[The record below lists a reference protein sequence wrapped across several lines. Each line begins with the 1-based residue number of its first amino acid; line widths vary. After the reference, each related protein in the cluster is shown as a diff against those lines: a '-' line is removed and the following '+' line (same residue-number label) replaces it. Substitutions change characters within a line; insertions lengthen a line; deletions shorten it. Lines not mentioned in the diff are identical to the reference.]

1 MCCVIAEG
9 FKEAGL
15 HSELGVF
22 KKQGNSLIGFLNQF
36 FFLEVKRNRT
46 NIAIGEDTA
55 VTPVGQVGRIFDQ
68 FLNLHST
75 LPLLRQDFRVVLFV
89 LVFLSLQKVLVGGL

>member
-89 LVFLSLQKVLVGGL
+89 LVFLSLQKVFVGGL

>member
-1 MCCVIAEG
+1 MCCIIAEG

-75 LPLLRQDFRVVLFV
+75 LPLFRQDFRVFFFV
-89 LVFLSLQKVLVGGL
+89 LVFLSLQKVFVGGL